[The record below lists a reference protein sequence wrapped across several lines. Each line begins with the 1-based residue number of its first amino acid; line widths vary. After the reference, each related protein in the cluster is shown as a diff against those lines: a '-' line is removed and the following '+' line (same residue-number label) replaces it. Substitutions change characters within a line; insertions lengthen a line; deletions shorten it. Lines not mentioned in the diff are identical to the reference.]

1 MCKCELRQ
9 VGHIPIM
16 IRFMSAG
23 SGTGTE
29 AKSSVRNLRFEMR
42 RQSCLIE
49 TGNFFP
55 FNLFKT
61 DGK

>member
-29 AKSSVRNLRFEMR
+29 AKSSVRNLRFKIR

>member
-29 AKSSVRNLRFEMR
+29 AKSSVRNLRFKMR
-42 RQSCLIE
+42 CQSCSIE
-49 TGNFFP
+49 TGNF
-55 FNLFKT
+55 
-61 DGK
+61 